1 MPVIIYG
8 DAGKRNIRKGLNKE
22 TFSYKYPEGLDLK
35 PGSALHNLILD
46 KVLERAQESAGVM
59 QGRFESWNE
68 QDKFLTAY
76 KRIDNEESGVIL
88 TDDRKP
94 VSIVFPYT
102 YAILETLLSY
112 MMAAFFRDPL
122 FRYEGYSPDDVVGSI
137 LMEKVINLHCNKFKV
152 MLNLHTMYR
161 DAFTYGIG
169 AVAPIWK
176 TSSNGIFEGN
186 ALVNI
191 DPYRYLPDPN
201 VSVDN
206 IQNGESIGWVSDTNY
221 MDLLSDELVDEDM
234 FNVRYLSLLENRT
247 TSIYDK
253 DDSARYLRTGANG
266 RKLSTSMQP
275 ITEISMYMKIIPK
288 EWGLGNNDRPEKW
301 LFRIAGDSV
310 VLVARP
316 ANFNHDK
323 FPTAVISPDFDG
335 YSSTPL
341 SRLEV
346 VSGMQGLLD
355 FLLNSHVANVRKA
368 INDTLIVDPYLV
380 NINDLKDPKPGGIAR
395 MRRPAWGQGKIND
408 AVKQLQINDI
418 TRNNIGDS
426 SFIMDMMQKTA
437 ATDPSNMG
445 SQRTGGPERVTKAE
459 FQGTATGGMNRLER
473 VAKVI
478 GLQGMQDIGEFFA
491 EHTQQMMD
499 DDMYV
504 KVIGDWS
511 EVLLEEYKG
520 SISRGRMKISPGDLD
535 VNYDVIIRDGSV
547 PGGNSTMPMQMFEL
561 IATNPELSQKFDIVN
576 IFKQLMRADGVK
588 NVDNFIRR
596 GANVQPNEQIAKDA
610 QAGNIVPIRE
620 AV

>member
-8 DAGKRNIRKGLNKE
+8 DAGKRNIIRGLNKE

-137 LMEKVINLHCNKFKV
+137 LMEKIINLHCNKFKV

-176 TSSNGIFEGN
+176 TSSNGLFEGN

-316 ANFNHDK
+316 ADFNHDK

-520 SISRGRMKISPGDLD
+520 SISRGRMKISPNDLN